1 MRKGKGK
8 RDKSGKK
15 KNERIS
21 QVFIEQ
27 ILLTIT
33 ALKQHSQRLT
43 PIWWI
48 FSFNYWPSQGDL
60 WKQTYNLPLA
70 LEVTLPWRADPLRL
84 GLAVFTPPFASE
96 YSSTS
101 TNPFRACLAVLGAEV
116 LEAEAIWILWRWRK
130 KRIDGTCGKKERGC
144 PFLKIESKRYESIRI
159 TLWEASSDLLNG
171 EAF

>member
-43 PIWWI
+43 PIW
-48 FSFNYWPSQGDL
+48 
-60 WKQTYNLPLA
+60 
-70 LEVTLPWRADPLRL
+70 
-84 GLAVFTPPFASE
+84 
-96 YSSTS
+96 
-101 TNPFRACLAVLGAEV
+101 
-116 LEAEAIWILWRWRK
+116 
-130 KRIDGTCGKKERGC
+130 
-144 PFLKIESKRYESIRI
+144 
-159 TLWEASSDLLNG
+159 
-171 EAF
+171 